1 MSRKIC
7 RVIGRWRGADASI
20 AEVVL
25 DGDEADI
32 SERFAAVDALPPPR
46 QAQGMYLELDTG
58 ERVDMPVP
66 ADVRILPGQQ
76 TVAAIFTK
84 KSADSPN
91 QMGISQ
97 RSDNAAI
104 FDLHGKLVDVLHNPE
119 GPGSSFIGFNGSSF
133 NAVSGVGEVWIAVRS
148 DEPQDY
154 FLSIY
159 RIDGQHHCLEKST
172 RRQIPV

>member
-32 SERFAAVDALPPPR
+32 SERFAAVEALPPPR
-46 QAQGMYLELDTG
+46 QAQGIYLELDTG

-76 TVAAIFTK
+76 TVAAIFTQEL
-84 KSADSPN
+84 AEPPN
-91 QMGISQ
+91 QMGIA
-97 RSDNAAI
+97 RHPDNAAI
-104 FDLHGKLVDVLHNPE
+104 FDLQGKLVDVLHNPE
-119 GPGSSFIGFNGSSF
+119 GAGSTFVGFHGSSF
-133 NAVSGVGEVWIAVRS
+133 NVVSGVGEVWIAVRS